1 MEPTAKSTDKAVGII
16 GAVGIDVNN
25 LERCAEFWAAVLGV
39 DIVGRLAG
47 VYVGLQRQYE
57 SAPFVFVQR
66 VPGAKTVKNRVHL
79 DIRVDDV
86 DAAIAKVETLGGR
99 LGRIVEGAD
108 LDPGQRRFAIMTDP
122 DGNEF
127 CLD

>member
-1 MEPTAKSTDKAVGII
+1 MELTGKSTDKAVGIV

-39 DIVGRLAG
+39 DIVGNLAG
-47 VYVGLQRQYE
+47 VYIGLQRQHE
-57 SAPFVFVQR
+57 GAPYVFVQS
-66 VPGAKTVKNRVHL
+66 VPEAKAVKNRVHL
-79 DIRVDDV
+79 DIKVVDV

-99 LGRIVEGAD
+99 LSRIVEGTD
-108 LDPGQRRFAIMTDP
+108 LDPGQRRFAVMTDP